1 MLAHLLHVVSLAVCQ
16 IVAYQLR
23 SLHAER
29 FESVALLG
37 ESIGERET
45 YLIGIQGD
53 AMAFLAWRKV
63 GCARVAADP
72 DSRVSGKTV
81 ISFFRKAESFF
92 FLQVIHFFLRC
103 DKQLFAV
110 DAKHVFVAFP
120 NLAYSTVLAAHTF
133 YDAVD
138 GITMKTIAA
147 DELMEHELRT
157 CRLHHKLL
165 ADGYGIAGI
174 IGLRWY
180 AHSIIEH
187 QLSLSEVSSRLGDV
201 LPGSRVQRFQQRNH
215 VMADLVAQGIILQ
228 VGGVGDVV
236 LSLFGEIVQ
245 DVLTADAE

>member
-1 MLAHLLHVVSLAVCQ
+1 M
-16 IVAYQLR
+16 
-23 SLHAER
+23 
-29 FESVALLG
+29 LG

-53 AMAFLAWRKV
+53 AVAFLAWRKV

-81 ISFFRKAESFF
+81 ISFFRKAECFF
-92 FLQVIHFFLRC
+92 FLQVLHFFLRG
-103 DKQLFAV
+103 DKQFFAV

-120 NLAYSTVLAAHTF
+120 NLAYSTVLAVHTF

-157 CRLHHKLL
+157 CRLHHDLL

-174 IGLRWY
+174 TGLRCAGIFWLRWY
-180 AHSIIEH
+180 VHCVIEH
-187 QLSLSEVSSRLGDV
+187 HLSLSEVSGRLGDV

-215 VMADLVAQGIILQ
+215 VVADLVAQGIILQ

-236 LSLFGEIVQ
+236 LSLFCEIVQ
-245 DVLTADAE
+245 DVLAADAE

>member
-1 MLAHLLHVVSLAVCQ
+1 MLAHFLHIVSLAVCQ

-53 AMAFLAWRKV
+53 AAAFLAWRKV
-63 GCARVAADP
+63 GSTRVAADP
-72 DSRVSGKTV
+72 DFRVSGKTV
-81 ISFFRKAESFF
+81 ISFFRKTESSF
-92 FLQVIHFFLRC
+92 FLQVIHFFPRC
-103 DKQLFAV
+103 DEQLLAV
-110 DAKHVFVAFP
+110 DAKHVFIAFP
-120 NLAYSTVLAAHTF
+120 NLAYASVLAVHTF

-165 ADGYGIAGI
+165 ADGYDIAGI

-180 AHSIIEH
+180 VHCVIEH
-187 QLSLSEVSSRLGDV
+187 HLSLSEVSGRLGDV
-201 LPGSRVQRFQQRNH
+201 LPGSRIQRFQQRNH
-215 VMADLVAQGIILQ
+215 MMADLVAQGIILQ

-236 LSLFGEIVQ
+236 LSLFCEIAE